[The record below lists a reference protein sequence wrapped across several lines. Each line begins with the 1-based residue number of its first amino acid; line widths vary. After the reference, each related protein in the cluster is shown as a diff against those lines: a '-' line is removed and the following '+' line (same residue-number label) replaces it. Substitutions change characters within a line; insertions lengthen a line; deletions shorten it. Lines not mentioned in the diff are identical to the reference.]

1 MNVVTADLHIVPL
14 PGSVS
19 FVGVQVYRAKQLLK
33 LVFFTLINGQTID
46 CMVDLVGNTMLFK
59 KK

>member
-33 LVFFTLINGQTID
+33 LVFLTFEKWADPRLHG
-46 CMVDLVGNTMLFK
+46 
-59 KK
+59 

>member
-1 MNVVTADLHIVPL
+1 MLVELNCILFFRYARVNVVTADLHIVPL

-33 LVFFTLINGQTID
+33 LVFSTSEKWAD
-46 CMVDLVGNTMLFK
+46 P
-59 KK
+59 